1 MPMKW
6 CIKEVQVKEW
16 QTLERQMLIM
26 DVDKETKPTE
36 TI

>member
-16 QTLERQMLIM
+16 QTLERQMLVM
-26 DVDKETKPTE
+26 YVGEEAKT
-36 TI
+36 